1 MTPTPTQ
8 PAALLAPIET
18 LAGELILVGRSDI
31 DLPANSLL
39 AIARASDCRQ
49 WLVRVQEP
57 EGPHGSQDIIGELVI
72 EVGQLNGLRSPDMH
86 RPAEI
91 DVVSVEMD

>member
-1 MTPTPTQ
+1 MTPTPTE
-8 PAALLAPIET
+8 PAALMAPIET
-18 LAGELILVGRSDI
+18 ISGELILVGRSDV

-57 EGPHGSQDIIGELVI
+57 DGPHGSQDVIGELVI
-72 EVGQLNGLRSPDMH
+72 EVGQLNGLLAPNMS